1 MVRSILTNKI
11 KKKMKKIYQTP
22 QVDVTEICN
31 TSVISTSNKIPV
43 STTGVD
49 GSKALS
55 KEFDFEED
63 EEDLDW

>member
-1 MVRSILTNKI
+1 
-11 KKKMKKIYQTP
+11 MKKIYQTP